1 LETGDYLLAP
11 ERIWSEYEGA
21 PGGTSLPVMFGELF
35 SQQLFN
41 WQEFAVAHMAMKGAW
56 LREITTGPHTVLI
69 QFNQGRTNSVTAA
82 LDAEAVHKRSCFLC
96 PHQLPAAQ
104 KAVLYRRNM
113 LILVNPFPIFSPHYT
128 VVHVNHEPQDL
139 SGHLG
144 ALLSLSHDLGP
155 AFTVFYN
162 GPRCGASAPDHHH
175 FQVGPAGIIPAEKA
189 WETAAM
195 EILRTDREGLS
206 FGVLRLLGRIA
217 LFLEGMVPD
226 ALEAFLRRLIA
237 VMGEV
242 MGSAEEPMLN
252 LLCMQKDGKWLLLL
266 FPRRKHRPE
275 AYYREGEKGVLV
287 TPGAVEMGGL
297 LITIREEDF
306 LKMSPVLVEEIYRE
320 VSLPPE
326 LSEEIVRQVREEW
339 A

>member
-11 ERIWSEYEGA
+11 ERIWSEYDGV
-21 PGGTSLPVMFGELF
+21 PGGISLPAMCGELF
-35 SQQLFN
+35 SQQIFN

-56 LREITTGPHTVLI
+56 LRELTSGPHTLLV
-69 QFNQGRTNSVTAA
+69 QFNQGRTISATAA
-82 LDAEAVHKRSCFLC
+82 LGAETVSKRPCFLC
-96 PHQLPAAQ
+96 VHHLPAAQ
-104 KAVLYRRNM
+104 KAVLYRKSF

-128 VVHVNHEPQDL
+128 VVNVNHEPQEL
-139 SGHLG
+139 AGHLG
-144 ALLSLSHDLGP
+144 ALLALSHDLGP

-175 FQVGPAGIIPAEKA
+175 FQVCPAGMIPAEKA
-189 WETAAM
+189 WEAAGRD
-195 EILRTDREGLS
+195 ILPMDREGLS
-206 FGVLRLLGRIA
+206 FGVLRLPGRIS
-217 LFLEGMVPD
+217 LVMEGSVPD
-226 ALEAFLRRLIA
+226 ALEAFLRRLI
-237 VMGEV
+237 VTMGEV

-252 LLCMQKDGKWLLLL
+252 LICMQKDGKLRLLL

-275 AYYREGEKGVLV
+275 AYYREGEKSVLV

-306 LKMSPVLVEEIYRE
+306 LKMTPVLAEEIYGD

-326 LSEEIVRQVREEW
+326 LIEEIVRHVRRDR